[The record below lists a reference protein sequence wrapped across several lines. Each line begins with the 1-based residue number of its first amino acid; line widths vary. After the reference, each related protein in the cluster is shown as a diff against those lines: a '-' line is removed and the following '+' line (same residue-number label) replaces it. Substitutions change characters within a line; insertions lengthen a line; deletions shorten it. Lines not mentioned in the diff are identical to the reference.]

1 MVSVIA
7 LQLHYVSAIVAVV
20 IRLGTQ
26 EAEGLS
32 KSDVAKRMKVTDVF
46 LPHSM
51 WCVVIAC
58 MLCISMGLC
67 HTSHV
72 AWSVC
77 LQGTQVSGAK
87 SDEPIDNLAA
97 ECWFLLIIYLS
108 PSKRM

>member
-7 LQLHYVSAIVAVV
+7 LQLHCVSAIVAVV

-51 WCVVIAC
+51 
-58 MLCISMGLC
+58 
-67 HTSHV
+67 
-72 AWSVC
+72 
-77 LQGTQVSGAK
+77 
-87 SDEPIDNLAA
+87 
-97 ECWFLLIIYLS
+97 
-108 PSKRM
+108 

>member
-46 LPHSM
+46 LPRSM
-51 WCVVIAC
+51 
-58 MLCISMGLC
+58 
-67 HTSHV
+67 
-72 AWSVC
+72 
-77 LQGTQVSGAK
+77 
-87 SDEPIDNLAA
+87 
-97 ECWFLLIIYLS
+97 
-108 PSKRM
+108 